1 MAESVGWIKWTKYS
15 IFGSYIG
22 DLRKI
27 PKNSWDTI
35 EQGGQY
41 TFESTE
47 VKRSIKYII
56 TETLVGNEWNQKN
69 WYKHLDS

>member
-47 VKRSIKYII
+47 VKDLLNISLLKPLL
-56 TETLVGNEWNQKN
+56 ETNETKRTDINT
-69 WYKHLDS
+69 